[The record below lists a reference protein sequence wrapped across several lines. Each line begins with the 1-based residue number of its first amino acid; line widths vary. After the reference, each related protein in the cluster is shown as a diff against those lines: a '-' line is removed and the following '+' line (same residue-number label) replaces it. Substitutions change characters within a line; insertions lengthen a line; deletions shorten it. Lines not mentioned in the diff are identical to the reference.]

1 MRWKL
6 MVLVIGIT
14 AAAMSARA
22 DDDVI
27 VDLSV
32 LDGLE
37 SSFAAPA
44 QPLFPVLPADPK
56 PAKVKKIE
64 KKPVVKKEPL
74 TKKEEK
80 PALTLPAAPQPES
93 TKAEEPEQVV
103 VVDVEPA
110 PQPQPKTSQPEE
122 IQKPLEHQP
131 AAGIPD
137 SAEIVAKKTM
147 PPASTPEENILPQ
160 PQVSASENVP
170 QPQKKESLPSAAG
183 DVSPALLIDDEQT
196 IAPELG
202 KIAFADGVDELTA
215 QQKAEIDV
223 LTSKFKNTDKNKIA
237 IYSYNLD
244 DGVDSFKRKR
254 ISLNRA
260 IEIRS
265 YLLKKGYKNFSIK
278 VINIGTGSDKIN
290 TVELE
295 EI

>member
-1 MRWKL
+1 M
-6 MVLVIGIT
+6 
-14 AAAMSARA
+14 
-22 DDDVI
+22 
-27 VDLSV
+27 
-32 LDGLE
+32 
-37 SSFAAPA
+37 P
-44 QPLFPVLPADPK
+44 
-56 PAKVKKIE
+56 
-64 KKPVVKKEPL
+64 
-74 TKKEEK
+74 
-80 PALTLPAAPQPES
+80 
-93 TKAEEPEQVV
+93 
-103 VVDVEPA
+103 
-110 PQPQPKTSQPEE
+110 
-122 IQKPLEHQP
+122 
-131 AAGIPD
+131 
-137 SAEIVAKKTM
+137 SAE
-147 PPASTPEENILPQ
+147 
-160 PQVSASENVP
+160 
-170 QPQKKESLPSAAG
+170 G